1 MSALFFPFLSIVPVM
16 CLRLK
21 EEELRYESGRERTE
35 EETGLRRETG
45 RDRTEAETGRGRAE
59 TKHRK
64 RED

>member
-1 MSALFFPFLSIVPVM
+1 MHFFPPFLSIVPVM
-16 CLRLK
+16 RLRLR
-21 EEELRYESGRERTE
+21 EEGLRYESGRERTE

-45 RDRTEAETGRGRAE
+45 RDRTEAETGRGRAK